1 MDYNYIPVIR
11 NSIETSVSMKI
22 FKSIKESEFAHI
34 YKSELIKVPLSKFKN
49 VNNFD
54 PIRLQK
60 SAVKAYPL
68 NNRPRGNNDIKS
80 VKYHQKQLQQQKDIQ
95 PIWLLQKEGKYILLD
110 GAHRIVASYI
120 EKKSYIYS
128 YLIKLS

>member
-80 VKYHQKQLQQQKDIQ
+80 VKYHQKQLQQKKDIQ

>member
-1 MDYNYIPVIR
+1 MDYIPVIR
-11 NSIETSVSMKI
+11 NSIETSISMKI

-120 EKKSYIYS
+120 EKNSYIYS